1 MVKKLI
7 SIFVIGALAATAS
20 VALAGTSPRTGVNGS
35 FHDITYLGA
44 TIGSYNQDDFQR
56 VCIFC
61 HTPHNAQAATGGVPA
76 PLWNHDIST
85 VNLTPYT
92 WAAPANLPI
101 TFNADP
107 LVGPSRLCMSCH
119 DGVTAVDS
127 HGPDAG
133 VGTARGNNNGSQVLT
148 SAGRYIDN
156 LSVTHP
162 VGFLYQDAIDARPGE
177 IIDPSSFFID
187 RVPSAA
193 AAAAAN
199 TTPAQ
204 RAATGFT
211 YTTKKIS
218 DTLYGGYLTC
228 ASCHEVHNTNNSA
241 NDPSVSNPGYTP
253 NYFVWAREQN
263 SALCLSCHV
272 K

>member
-7 SIFVIGALAATAS
+7 SILVVGALASSAS
-20 VALAGTSPRTGVNGS
+20 IAMAGTAPQTGVNGS

-44 TIGSYNQDDFQR
+44 TIGSYKQDDYQR

-61 HTPHNAQAATGGVPA
+61 HTPHNAQANTGGVPA
-76 PLWNHDIST
+76 PLWNHTIST

-101 TFNADP
+101 SFNADP

-133 VGTARGNNNGSQVLT
+133 VGTAQGNNNGNTPLT
-148 SAGRYIDN
+148 SPGRYIDN
-156 LSVTHP
+156 LAVTHP
-162 VGFLYQDAIDARPGE
+162 VGFLYQDALNARGSNE
-177 IIDPSSFFID
+177 IRDPSNYFLSS
-187 RVPSAA
+187 VASGAA
-193 AAAAAN
+193 AASNN
-199 TTPAQ
+199 TKTEV
-204 RAATGFT
+204 GFT
-211 YTTKKIS
+211 QGTAKKIS

-228 ASCHEVHNTNNSA
+228 ASCHDVHNTNNAVNAASI
-241 NDPSVSNPGYTP
+241 SNPSFTP
-253 NYFVWAREQN
+253 NYFVWAPETN